1 MMRRIFF
8 NVEMKNRKKYQS
20 LRGFPVSAYE
30 VPGFSILRAI
40 TTKDTKDHEGNAI
53 SDVPS
58 WTGACPERTRRM
70 SFVVI
75 ALAST
80 DRTIAI
86 LPLPAPELRDL
97 DAPQKRE
104 VWPRVRR

>member
-75 ALAST
+75 ALYMLKPGTLANSDT
-80 DRTIAI
+80 
-86 LPLPAPELRDL
+86 LFCSSFLR
-97 DAPQKRE
+97 
-104 VWPRVRR
+104 